1 MDGGTGTGTTVER
14 PLAEL
19 ARDITSGAVRLAAA
33 TAAWLVLVAE
43 FDRRQGWAGIGIKS
57 WPHWLAW
64 QCGLSSGS
72 AREHVRVARA
82 LAVLPVTA
90 EAFAAGRLS
99 YSKVREL
106 TRVADPAT
114 EVELVELAG
123 HTTASQLARVVR
135 AWRRS
140 DAVDDG
146 TVAEKRSFRWS
157 WDDDGMLTLQ
167 VRMDAEAGAALLAA
181 VESLAER
188 EARRDRAAAKRATAD
203 GGATS
208 PEQHPDTECADP
220 DALPRERMAARRC
233 RALAQLAEAAAA
245 ADRRAGDPPRREVVV
260 HVDADV
266 LADDAAAG
274 RAHLEG
280 GPALHPAAVRRMV
293 CEAALTV
300 IVERNGVPL
309 ALGRR
314 SRLASKA
321 QRRALL
327 ARDGG
332 CARPGCTEDRIE
344 RLHAHHLRRWAF
356 GGRTDVSQ
364 MVLLCDVD
372 HGLVHDQDLGMSRRG
387 GERIVLTP
395 EGPRIWGPPGPP
407 LAAGRD
413 AGPTDGAPA
422 GRHPIR

>member
-1 MDGGTGTGTTVER
+1 MDGGTDAGTTVER

-146 TVAEKRSFRWS
+146 TVAEERSFRWS

-188 EARRDRAAAKRATAD
+188 GGRPGRAA
-203 GGATS
+203 G
-208 PEQHPDTECADP
+208 
-220 DALPRERMAARRC
+220 
-233 RALAQLAEAAAA
+233 
-245 ADRRAGDPPRREVVV
+245 
-260 HVDADV
+260 
-266 LADDAAAG
+266 
-274 RAHLEG
+274 
-280 GPALHPAAVRRMV
+280 
-293 CEAALTV
+293 
-300 IVERNGVPL
+300 
-309 ALGRR
+309 
-314 SRLASKA
+314 
-321 QRRALL
+321 QR
-327 ARDGG
+327 
-332 CARPGCTEDRIE
+332 
-344 RLHAHHLRRWAF
+344 
-356 GGRTDVSQ
+356 
-364 MVLLCDVD
+364 
-372 HGLVHDQDLGMSRRG
+372 
-387 GERIVLTP
+387 
-395 EGPRIWGPPGPP
+395 
-407 LAAGRD
+407 
-413 AGPTDGAPA
+413 APA
-422 GRHPIR
+422 GGRGPPPGRRPPPRGAAP